1 MEGKWWS
8 KAAVTDY
15 FRRPQSRHSSGAI
28 QDYLLA
34 DAGERLIDEDLDF
47 FTAGFQAL
55 LLPG

>member
-15 FRRPQSRHSSGAI
+15 FRRPPSRHSSGAI
-28 QDYLLA
+28 QNCLLA
-34 DAGERLIDEDLDF
+34 DAGERLIDEAFNF